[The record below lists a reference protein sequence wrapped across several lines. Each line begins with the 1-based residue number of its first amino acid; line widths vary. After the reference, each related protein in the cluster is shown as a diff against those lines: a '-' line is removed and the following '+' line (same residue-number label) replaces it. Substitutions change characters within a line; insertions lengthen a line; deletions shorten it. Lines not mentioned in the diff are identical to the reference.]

1 MIAVSRLEWT
11 AVLLNTFLVQGE
23 AIFFCNIVPWCH
35 QTMDDV
41 LLKYTLF
48 YVIYSLIISQFC
60 EYQACL
66 C

>member
-41 LLKYTLF
+41 LL
-48 YVIYSLIISQFC
+48 
-60 EYQACL
+60 
-66 C
+66 